1 MVQGPMSQH
10 QQGDR
15 CGVCI
20 HLPVDAGTLMVAS
33 EKEDVFRI
41 LHLVGQNQADR
52 LQRQLPSAQVTA

>member
-1 MVQGPMSQH
+1 MVQGPTLQQ

-20 HLPVDAGTLMVAS
+20 HLPVDAGTLVVAS
-33 EKEDVFRI
+33 EKKDVFRI
-41 LHLVGQNQADR
+41 LHLVGQDQADC